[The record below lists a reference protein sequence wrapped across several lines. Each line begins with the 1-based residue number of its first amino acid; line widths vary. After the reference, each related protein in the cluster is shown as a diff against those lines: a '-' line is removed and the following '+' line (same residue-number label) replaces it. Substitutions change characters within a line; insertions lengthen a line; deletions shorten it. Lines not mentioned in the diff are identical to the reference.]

1 MAGELLGFIGIG
13 RMGGP
18 MASRLLEAGYSL
30 CVYDRQQDVA
40 AELVARS
47 ARLARSPGEVAS
59 IAEIVLLS
67 LPTPDVVK
75 GWRWAITAS
84 RPATVFAP

>member
-30 CVYDRQQDVA
+30 CVYDRQQDA
-40 AELVARS
+40 TAELLVGTVHYGSLRS
-47 ARLARSPGEVAS
+47 CG
-59 IAEIVLLS
+59 
-67 LPTPDVVK
+67 
-75 GWRWAITAS
+75 GAS
-84 RPATVFAP
+84 RNWGA